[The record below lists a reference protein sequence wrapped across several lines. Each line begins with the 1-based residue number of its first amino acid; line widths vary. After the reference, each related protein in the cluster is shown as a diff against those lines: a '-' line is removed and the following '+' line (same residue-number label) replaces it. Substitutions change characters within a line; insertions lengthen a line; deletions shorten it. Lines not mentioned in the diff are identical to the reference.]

1 MTMELVMLRGT
12 PFFQR
17 SIPRLPP
24 LFFTIQLIQQVPQD
38 YIMYFSKKEIC
49 STAYQVA
56 LRQCYQFY

>member
-17 SIPRLPP
+17 SIPRLHHTFLRNPAHP
-24 LFFTIQLIQQVPQD
+24 TSSSGLHHV
-38 YIMYFSKKEIC
+38 SKKEIC

-56 LRQCYQFY
+56 LRQCCPFY